1 MKSIAAILVVSLTLA
16 VSHAAVAQ
24 EATGTVSGQAA
35 QKCQVPERPD
45 VPNGRSATE
54 EDMLGAQTRL
64 KTYLTA
70 GDAYLG
76 CLDTLK
82 AGWGETA
89 TQEQLEIHVLLYNR
103 MVDEMQATGDLFNQ
117 SVRAFKGKRG
127 S

>member
-1 MKSIAAILVVSLTLA
+1 MKSISAILVLCLTLA
-16 VSHAAVAQ
+16 VSLPAGAQ
-24 EATGTVSGQAA
+24 EASGTVSGEAA
-35 QKCQVPERPD
+35 QKCKVPERPE

-54 EDMLGAQTRL
+54 DEMLAAQGKL
-64 KTYLTA
+64 KAYLAA
-70 GDAYLG
+70 GDAYLA

-82 AGWGETA
+82 AGWGEAA
-89 TQEQLEIHVLLYNR
+89 TPEQMEIHVLLYNR

>member
-1 MKSIAAILVVSLTLA
+1 MKSIAAVVVLVLSMVLSL
-16 VSHAAVAQ
+16 AAGAQ
-24 EATGTVSGQAA
+24 EAAGTVSGEAA
-35 QKCQVPERPD
+35 QKCKVPDRPD
-45 VPNGRSATE
+45 IPNGRSATE
-54 EDMLGAQTRL
+54 DDMLGAQTRL
-64 KTYLTA
+64 KNYLAA
-70 GDAYLG
+70 GDAYLV

-89 TQEQLEIHVLLYNR
+89 TQEQMEIHVLLYNR